1 MSSSGKSTLSKKQRQ
16 QRLEAAPELWQ
27 GHPRQ
32 IPARNDC
39 WFDLPV
45 TRMAQEID
53 WLNSQA
59 GLCKVDLYKHDIL
72 PDQNCEVVCFVDVST
87 LNLKEKE
94 RDQKAK
100 KVTSQSSIVSV
111 SSNDLDL
118 ALENLEEKEV
128 IVIKDNER
136 SNAINT
142 VCLFKQG
149 TSEEANVVNWLSN
162 DLQKYAAGFQQA
174 LSHFTVPQ
182 TPRPFHPPVLEKMG
196 LNNGPFLRRDGTL
209 LQLPEFRQSTLSP
222 SKP

>member
-1 MSSSGKSTLSKKQRQ
+1 
-16 QRLEAAPELWQ
+16 
-27 GHPRQ
+27 
-32 IPARNDC
+32 
-39 WFDLPV
+39 
-45 TRMAQEID
+45 MAQEID

-59 GLCKVDLYKHDIL
+59 GLCKVDFYKHDI
-72 PDQNCEVVCFVDVST
+72 PKDQNCEVVCFVDVST
-87 LNLKEKE
+87 LNLKE
-94 RDQKAK
+94 RDKKAK
-100 KVTSQSSIVSV
+100 KATSQSSIVSV

-182 TPRPFHPPVLEKMG
+182 KPRPFHSSVPDKIAQ
-196 LNNGPFLRRDGTL
+196 NNNAFQRHDANL
-209 LQLPEFRQSTLSP
+209 LQVPEFRQSSLSP
-222 SKP
+222 PKP